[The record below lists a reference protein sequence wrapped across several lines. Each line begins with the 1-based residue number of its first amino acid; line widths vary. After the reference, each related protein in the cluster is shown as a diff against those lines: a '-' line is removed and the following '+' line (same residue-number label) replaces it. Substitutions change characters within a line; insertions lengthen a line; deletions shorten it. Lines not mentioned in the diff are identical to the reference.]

1 MIKGMEGIR
10 LKKKILTALAVV
22 GCVLLVV
29 FVLSFSA

>member
-10 LKKKILTALAVV
+10 LKKKILTVLTVV

-29 FVLSFSA
+29 FVLSFAA